1 MVRRHSAALYA
12 GSLLSV
18 AALVSPLSRLADGRL
33 SLRML
38 DEMLVLAVV
47 IPLLA
52 YGVSPLLS
60 GRAASWMHP
69 VLGIIALNV
78 VLFGSQLPA
87 VVDLTSSDLVFR
99 EAAQAAFMLGAFLF
113 WWPVVRPAGL
123 SAIAKIGYLMVA
135 GVPPTI
141 PGITLALSHHLFYHA
156 YRSIEDQQVAGL
168 LLFGTAKF
176 ALVAG
181 TFVLLWRLLTPQ
193 PEPPDRDG
201 GQSSTGDLPPS
212 APAWLQLLDEDLPA
226 EPARPRIAVPAARSR
241 QTQSAPQ
248 RDTVRPI
255 GASRSCRQEI
265 PGVSDVGN

>member
-1 MVRRHSAALYA
+1 MARRHRAALCA

-18 AALVSPLSRLADGRL
+18 GALLSPLSRVADGRL
-33 SLRML
+33 SWHML
-38 DEMLVLAVV
+38 EEMFVLAVV

-52 YGVSPLLS
+52 YGLSPFLS

-69 VLGIIALNV
+69 VAGIVALNL

-87 VVDLTSSDLVFR
+87 VVDLASKDLRFR
-99 EAAQAAFMLGAFLF
+99 EAVQAVFMIGALLF
-113 WWPVVRPAGL
+113 WWPVVRRDGL
-123 SAIAKIGYLMVA
+123 SPIAKIGYLMVA

-193 PEPPDRDG
+193 PEPPDRDDR
-201 GQSSTGDLPPS
+201 QLPSGDVPPA
-212 APAWLQLLDEDLPA
+212 APAWLWRLDEELPVEA
-226 EPARPRIAVPAARSR
+226 GRPRLPVG
-241 QTQSAPQ
+241 
-248 RDTVRPI
+248 I
-255 GASRSCRQEI
+255 G
-265 PGVSDVGN
+265 P

>member
-1 MVRRHSAALYA
+1 MARRHRAALYA

-18 AALVSPLSRLADGRL
+18 AALTAPLTQLAYGRL

-38 DEMLVLAVV
+38 EEMLVLAVV

-60 GRAASWMHP
+60 GRAPSWIHP
-69 VLGIIALNV
+69 LAGIVALNL

-87 VVDLTSSDLVFR
+87 VVDLSSKDLVFR
-99 EAAQAAFMLGAFLF
+99 EAAQAVFLVGAFLF
-113 WWPVVRPAGL
+113 WWPVVRPDGL
-123 SAIAKIGYLMVA
+123 TAIAKIGYLMVA

-176 ALVAG
+176 ALVTG

-193 PEPPDRDG
+193 PDPPDRG
-201 GQSSTGDLPPS
+201 NRHSPAGDLPPV
-212 APAWLQLLDEDLPA
+212 APAWLWRLDEELPA
-226 EPARPRIAVPAARSR
+226 EAGRPRLPVS
-241 QTQSAPQ
+241 
-248 RDTVRPI
+248 I
-255 GASRSCRQEI
+255 GR
-265 PGVSDVGN
+265 

>member
-1 MVRRHSAALYA
+1 MARRHRAALAA
-12 GSLLSV
+12 GTLLSV
-18 AALVSPLSRLADGRL
+18 AALLSPLTPFAAGRL
-33 SLRML
+33 SLHML
-38 DEMLVLAVV
+38 AEMLVLAVV

-69 VLGIIALNV
+69 VAGIVALNL

-87 VVDLTSSDLVFR
+87 VVDLATRDLVFR
-99 EAAQAAFMLGAFLF
+99 EAVQAVFMLGAFLF
-113 WWPVVRPAGL
+113 WWPVVRPDGL

-156 YRSIEDQQVAGL
+156 YRSIEDQQLAGL

-181 TFVLLWRLLTPQ
+181 TFVMLWRILTPQ
-193 PEPPDRDG
+193 PEPPDRDDR
-201 GQSSTGDLPPS
+201 QMPTGDFPPS
-212 APAWLQLLDEDLPA
+212 APAWLWRLEEELPA
-226 EPARPRIAVPAARSR
+226 EATLPRRPV
-241 QTQSAPQ
+241 
-248 RDTVRPI
+248 PI
-255 GASRSCRQEI
+255 GR
-265 PGVSDVGN
+265 

>member
-1 MVRRHSAALYA
+1 MARRHRAALAA
-12 GSLLSV
+12 GTLLSV
-18 AALVSPLSRLADGRL
+18 AALLSPLTPFADGRL

-38 DEMLVLAVV
+38 EEMLVLAAV

-69 VLGIIALNV
+69 VAGMLALNL

-87 VVDLTSSDLVFR
+87 VVDLATRDLVFR
-99 EAAQAAFMLGAFLF
+99 EAVQAVFMLGAFLF
-113 WWPVVRPAGL
+113 WWPVVRPDGL

-156 YRSIEDQQVAGL
+156 YRSIEDQQLAGL

-181 TFVLLWRLLTPQ
+181 TFVMLWRVLTPQ
-193 PEPPDRDG
+193 PEPPDRDDR
-201 GQSSTGDLPPS
+201 QLPTGDPRPS
-212 APAWLQLLDEDLPA
+212 APAWLWRLEEELPA
-226 EPARPRIAVPAARSR
+226 EATHPRRPV
-241 QTQSAPQ
+241 
-248 RDTVRPI
+248 PI
-255 GASRSCRQEI
+255 GR
-265 PGVSDVGN
+265 

>member
-1 MVRRHSAALYA
+1 MARRHRAALAA
-12 GSLLSV
+12 GSLLSL
-18 AALVSPLSRLADGRL
+18 AALLSPLTPFADGRL
-33 SLRML
+33 SLHML
-38 DEMLVLAVV
+38 EEMLVLAAV

-69 VLGIIALNV
+69 VAGIVALNL

-87 VVDLTSSDLVFR
+87 VVDHATRNLAFR
-99 EAAQAAFMLGAFLF
+99 EAVQAVFMLGAFLF

-156 YRSIEDQQVAGL
+156 YRSIEDQQLAGL

-181 TFVLLWRLLTPQ
+181 TFVMLWRVLTPQ
-193 PEPPDRDG
+193 PEPPDRDDR
-201 GQSSTGDLPPS
+201 QLPTGDPPPS
-212 APAWLQLLDEDLPA
+212 APAWLWRLEEELPA
-226 EPARPRIAVPAARSR
+226 EATLPRRPV
-241 QTQSAPQ
+241 
-248 RDTVRPI
+248 PI
-255 GASRSCRQEI
+255 GR
-265 PGVSDVGN
+265 